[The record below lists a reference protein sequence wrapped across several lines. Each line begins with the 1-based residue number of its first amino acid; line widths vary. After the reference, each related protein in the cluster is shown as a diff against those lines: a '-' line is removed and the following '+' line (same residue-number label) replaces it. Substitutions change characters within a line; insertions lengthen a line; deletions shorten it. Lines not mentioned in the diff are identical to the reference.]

1 MSRFNTALQND
12 IKAIEFARD
21 ELKLQAHLFKA
32 EVQERW
38 AELETMWQQLSERL
52 LRSKDVAGHA
62 LDEVETELQLLSE
75 TLKSGYSKL
84 KGTLQR

>member
-1 MSRFNTALQND
+1 MSRFNTALHND

-21 ELKLQAHLFKA
+21 ELKLQAHLFKK

-38 AELETMWQQLSERL
+38 AELEAKWQLLSERL
-52 LRSKDVAGHA
+52 LRSRDVAGQA
-62 LDEVETELQLLSE
+62 TSEVQAELQLLSE
-75 TLKSGYSKL
+75 TLKSGYGKL

>member
-1 MSRFNTALQND
+1 MSRFSTALQND

-38 AELETMWQQLSERL
+38 GELETMWQQLSERL
-52 LRSKDVAGHA
+52 LRSKDVAGQA
-62 LDEVETELQLLSE
+62 VDEVEAELRLLSE
-75 TLKSGYSKL
+75 TLKSGYTKL